1 MAEQEDALDLESNG
15 ATRESSNLS
24 RGTTKR
30 RAALPQ
36 IPQIGEGLPFTYYFI
51 CYSSSTTI
59 FFLFGSALGIRITK
73 MPLLS
78 EALIFSLLTSS
89 GRIIWRLN
97 GPQ

>member
-1 MAEQEDALDLESNG
+1 
-15 ATRESSNLS
+15 
-24 RGTTKR
+24 
-30 RAALPQ
+30 
-36 IPQIGEGLPFTYYFI
+36 
-51 CYSSSTTI
+51 
-59 FFLFGSALGIRITK
+59 LGIRITK